1 MLQPGLVLK
10 PDVVLQ
16 PVVVLQLLVLPL
28 HDEVRHDDQVDGPVA
43 DVEED
48 EEQREH
54 VGRRPVETQLELGQ
68 LRLQPW
74 EKLYKEILSG
84 ETILQPGFYV
94 LSFRIIYLKSVVSEH
109 SFYNINFYGYI
120 LIVAWFWT
128 TDAITEVD
136 WVH

>member
-1 MLQPGLVLK
+1 MFE
-10 PDVVLQ
+10 
-16 PVVVLQLLVLPL
+16 LLVLPL

-68 LRLQPW
+68 LRLETW
-74 EKLYKEILSG
+74 EKFYKEILSG

-94 LSFRIIYLKSVVSEH
+94 LSFYL
-109 SFYNINFYGYI
+109 
-120 LIVAWFWT
+120 
-128 TDAITEVD
+128 
-136 WVH
+136 

>member
-1 MLQPGLVLK
+1 MLKPYLVLQPGLVLK
-10 PDVVLQ
+10 PNVVLK
-16 PVVVLQLLVLPL
+16 PVVVFELLVLPL

-94 LSFRIIYLKSVVSEH
+94 LSFYL
-109 SFYNINFYGYI
+109 
-120 LIVAWFWT
+120 
-128 TDAITEVD
+128 
-136 WVH
+136 

>member
-1 MLQPGLVLK
+1 MLCCILILCVLQPGLVLK

-68 LRLQPW
+68 LRLKPW

-84 ETILQPGFYV
+84 GNHFTTGILC
-94 LSFRIIYLKSVVSEH
+94 
-109 SFYNINFYGYI
+109 
-120 LIVAWFWT
+120 T
-128 TDAITEVD
+128 
-136 WVH
+136 

>member
-1 MLQPGLVLK
+1 M
-10 PDVVLQ
+10 
-16 PVVVLQLLVLPL
+16 LPL

-68 LRLQPW
+68 LRLEPW

-109 SFYNINFYGYI
+109 SFYNINFCGYI
-120 LIVAWFWT
+120 LIGAWF
-128 TDAITEVD
+128 
-136 WVH
+136 